1 MGGEF
6 LPWKLL
12 DKSTFCY
19 ERNTSI
25 EHWCEPLDVY
35 CAEAWFCVEVF
46 VGQNDAFSCSS
57 GLAGRC
63 SGAAAGGGA
72 GRVLGHGVARSGGG
86 GGAEMASSAIVCL
99 WNMDLLFA

>member
-46 VGQNDAFSCSS
+46 VGQNDAFSCS

-72 GRVLGHGVARSGGG
+72 GLVLGHGVARSGGR
-86 GGAEMASSAIVCL
+86 GGAHMTSSAILCL
-99 WNMDLLFA
+99 WNMDFLFA